1 MSDSGPRG
9 PAMTDSSNFATAPQP
24 AVDVPLSPRAA
35 GRAAGDVSS
44 VLLVRSIVAAVGTV
58 VLVVAAV
65 LMFRHG
71 VRGDHFP
78 PYVNGTTSTMI
89 TRYSAPWIAGAAGV
103 ALLAGLAFTSVAV
116 DVFRRLRLQRARRA

>member
-1 MSDSGPRG
+1 
-9 PAMTDSSNFATAPQP
+9 MTDPSNFDTAPQP
-24 AVDVPLSPRAA
+24 AVDAPLSAKAA

-44 VLLVRSIVAAVGTV
+44 VLLVRSVVAAVATV

-65 LMFRHG
+65 FLFRHG

-78 PYVNGTTSTMI
+78 PYLSGSTTTVI

-103 ALLAGLAFTSVAV
+103 ALLAGLSFTSVAV
-116 DVFRRLRLQRARRA
+116 DVFRRIRLQRARRR